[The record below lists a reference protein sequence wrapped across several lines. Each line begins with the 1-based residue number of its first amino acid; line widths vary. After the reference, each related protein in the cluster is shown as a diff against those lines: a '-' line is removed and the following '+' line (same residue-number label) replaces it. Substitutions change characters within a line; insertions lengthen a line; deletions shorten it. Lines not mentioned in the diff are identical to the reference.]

1 MKAGKIFTK
10 NKRAFCTFT
19 SECDF
24 KKTIPEKK
32 SPQPKTGY
40 AICAWKG
47 PCNQQ
52 IDNLK
57 QDAEALLAFCYAA

>member
-1 MKAGKIFTK
+1 MKAGNIFAK
-10 NKRAFCTFT
+10 NKRVFCAFT

-24 KKTIPEKK
+24 RKIIFEKK
-32 SPQPKTGY
+32 PSQLKTG
-40 AICAWKG
+40 CALCTWKG
-47 PCNQQ
+47 RCNQQ